1 MGRRRTFVV
10 VAGAVLLLVFV
21 LLVVRPGIERG
32 GLQEIVIIGAIFAAV
47 LLFERYLR
55 SR

>member
-1 MGRRRTFVV
+1 VDRRRTFVV
-10 VAGAVLLLVFV
+10 VAGSALLIAFV
-21 LLVVRPGIERG
+21 LLVIRPGIERG
-32 GLQEIVIIGAIFAAV
+32 GVQEIVIIGAIFGAV

>member
-1 MGRRRTFVV
+1 MDRRRTFVV
-10 VAGAVLLLVFV
+10 IAGSVMLLVFLLLVV
-21 LLVVRPGIERG
+21 QPGIQRG